1 MGARRLGI
9 LGGTF
14 DPVHHG
20 HLLLALH
27 AREQL
32 ACRDILLI
40 PNAHS
45 PFKASGPKAS
55 FNDRMAMIHL
65 AIEGTRGLACSDI
78 EGKRGGVSYMID
90 TLHEL
95 RALHSQAEFVLIL
108 GGDAYCDLP
117 SWRDS
122 ADIRTLARIAVVA
135 RGGESPALASST
147 DEVIQMPRFDISAS
161 DIRARVRAGRLI
173 DFLTPAPVAKYIIDH
188 GLYRTT

>member
-1 MGARRLGI
+1 VGGRRLGI

-27 AREQL
+27 CREQL
-32 ACRDILLI
+32 ACREVLLI

-45 PFKASGPKAS
+45 PFKTSGPKAS
-55 FNDRMAMIHL
+55 FNDRIAMIRL
-65 AIEGTRGLACSDI
+65 AIEGTRGLACSDV

-90 TLHEL
+90 TLHDL
-95 RALHSQAEFVLIL
+95 RALHPEAEFVLIV
-108 GGDAYCDLP
+108 GGDAYRDLP

-122 ADIRTLARIAVVA
+122 AEIRKSARVAVVA
-135 RGGESPALASST
+135 RGGEAPALASSS

-161 DIRARVRAGRLI
+161 DIRARVREGRLI

-188 GLYRTT
+188 GLYRTS